1 MIKELIFKLFGYKTM
16 LISHLAK
23 FMDLRPL
30 LRKRQKNLQLNQ
42 INQKYLTML
51 G

>member
-23 FMDLRPL
+23 FMDLGPL
-30 LRKRQKNLQLNQ
+30 LRKRQKKFTTYQ